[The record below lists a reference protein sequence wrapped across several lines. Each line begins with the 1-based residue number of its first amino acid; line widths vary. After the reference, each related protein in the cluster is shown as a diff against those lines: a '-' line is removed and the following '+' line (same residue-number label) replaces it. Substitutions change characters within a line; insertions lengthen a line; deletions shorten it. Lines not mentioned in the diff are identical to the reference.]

1 MFAISKKV
9 AMAAVE
15 HLEMVSPILHGDV
28 VRLEGELINI
38 GRSSLTLQVTGYR
51 HDIATRKFVH
61 AVDAVMTAVA
71 LDENNRPYRGLPE
84 LVDPNNG
91 NRIER
96 LREVVQHRKNLS
108 MRRKKLEESVDQLST
123 ISLDMLAEYPRSGE
137 EVAVQDTVV
146 ALSTSFLPRHLNRNG
161 TVFGGEILA
170 WMVTDKTALYC
181 ARAFTANSNMVTVSA
196 SQIGF
201 KLPITTDDIVTI
213 KASVCAT
220 REHYV
225 EVAIEVFLKKFG
237 AQECQKSHTGYF
249 SIANLNESDQIE
261 CVTQVLRVNEDDQNS
276 LRALLKAQN
285 RRQLRD
291 EEHELLHFQ
300 PLGLSPISGSH
311 L

>member
-1 MFAISKKV
+1 
-9 AMAAVE
+9 MAAVE

-84 LVDPNNG
+84 LVDPNNDK
-91 NRIER
+91 RTDR
-96 LREVVQHRKNLS
+96 LLEVAQQRKNLS
-108 MRRKKLEESVDQLST
+108 MRRKKLEESVDQLSEV
-123 ISLDMLAEYPRSGE
+123 SLDMLDDAAQGGE

-146 ALSTSFLPRHLNRNG
+146 GLSVSFLPRHLNRNG

-170 WMVTDKTALYC
+170 WMDKTALYC
-181 ARAFTANSNMVTVSA
+181 ARIFTANSNMVTVSA

-201 KLPITTDDIVTI
+201 KLPITTDDIVTM
-213 KASVCAT
+213 KASVCGT

-225 EVAIEVFLKKFG
+225 EVAVEVFLKKFG
-237 AQECQKSHTGYF
+237 AQECRKSHTGYF
-249 SIANLNESDQIE
+249 SVANLDELEQVE
-261 CVTQVLRVNEDDQNS
+261 CVTQVLRASEDDQDS
-276 LRALLKAQN
+276 LRALLKAQH
-285 RRQLRD
+285 RRKLRN
-291 EEHELLHFQ
+291 EEHELLQLH
-300 PLGLSPISGSH
+300 PLRLSPISGSH